1 MSGRVTSI
9 RNFIVEVK
17 FSGEDMPR
25 EKELIVMKGNDN
37 VKLQVY
43 KALSHNTFACIC
55 LTDPTVLSRNVE
67 VIQTGQLLEIPV
79 GAGVLGRVIN
89 IFGEP
94 LDGQGEIE
102 GERKP
107 IYSYNTNYETLL
119 SGKELLVTGIKAI
132 DLFTPMSKGGKVGLF
147 GGAGVG
153 KTVLLNEIMHNV
165 INFDKEK
172 TVSVFAGIGERI
184 REGHEL
190 YLNLQRTDIMNNV
203 ALVYGSMADN
213 PTVRFLSGYSAIT
226 VAEYF
231 RDEMSKNVLFF
242 VDNVF
247 RMAQAGNELS
257 LFMNAIPSQDGY
269 QPTLTS
275 EISIFHERL
284 VSSETGNITTIEAIY
299 VPADDI
305 LDYAVQSVFS
315 FLDSSLV
322 LSRDVYSQGL
332 FPAVDILASN
342 SSILSPSI
350 VGDAHYE
357 TALQASAVLKKADAL
372 ERIVSLVGES
382 ELSQEDR
389 TLYKRARK
397 IRNFMT
403 QNFFTAENQTGQKGV
418 FVDRNV
424 TVADVQRIL
433 AGEFDEV
440 TEDKFLYIADLNSI
454 VR

>member
-1 MSGRVTSI
+1 MSGRITSI

-17 FSGEDMPR
+17 FTGDNLPN
-25 EKELIVMKGNDN
+25 EKELLVVKNN
-37 VKLQVY
+37 EEVKLQVY
-43 KALSHNTFACIC
+43 KALNHNTFGCIC
-55 LTDPTVLSRNVE
+55 LTDPTQLSRNVE
-67 VIQTGQLLEIPV
+67 VVKTGRMLEIPV
-79 GAGVLGRVIN
+79 GEEVLGRVIN
-89 IFGEP
+89 IFGDV
-94 LDGQGEIE
+94 LDGKHDLNSE
-102 GERKP
+102 KKA
-107 IYSYNTNYETLL
+107 IYSYDNEYENLKSDKDLL
-119 SGKELLVTGIKAI
+119 ITGIKAI
-132 DLFTPMSKGGKVGLF
+132 DLFTPMSRGGKVGLF

-165 INFDKEK
+165 INYNKEK

-190 YLNLQRTDIMNNV
+190 YENLQRTDIMNNV
-203 ALVYGSMADN
+203 SLIYGSMADN

-231 RDEMSKNVLFF
+231 RDEMNKDVLFF

-275 EISIFHERL
+275 EISVFHERL
-284 VSSETGNITTIEAIY
+284 ISNENGAITTIEAIY

-305 LDYAVQSVFS
+305 LDYAVQSVFN

-342 SSILSPSI
+342 SSILSPAI
-350 VGDAHYE
+350 VGDEHYE
-357 TALQASAVLKKADAL
+357 TALQATAILKKADAL

-397 IRNFMT
+397 IRNYMT

-418 FVDRNV
+418 YVDINT
-424 TVADVQRIL
+424 TVSDVSKIIN
-433 AGEFDEV
+433 GEMDEI
-440 TEDKFLYIADLNSI
+440 TEDKFLYISDINSI
-454 VR
+454 SM